1 MLTGTLRLQ
10 PTDPLSAARH
20 AAGCRGLSRGAAAR
34 VPSVRV
40 TQTHRHTHT
49 LTRTHPRGPIRAR
62 LCLTERSL
70 TVWMEALCDRGGG
83 GSGGS
88 SARCVAGEK
97 APYLG
102 EAEQRER
109 QQQPGHHGASGS
121 DSLRQVR
128 LLLPLIR
135 TMATRLLRRR
145 LLCDRRATSVPPS
158 SSSSP
163 SPSSSPPSVHHR
175 RLRFLVDSG

>member
-1 MLTGTLRLQ
+1 MLTRTLRLQ

-20 AAGCRGLSRGAAAR
+20 AVGCRGPSRGAAAR

-49 LTRTHPRGPIRAR
+49 LTCTHPRGPRRAR

-70 TVWMEALCDRGGG
+70 NVWMEALCGGG
-83 GSGGS
+83 GGGS
-88 SARCVAGEK
+88 SARCVAGER

-102 EAEQRER
+102 EAEQREW
-109 QQQPGHHGASGS
+109 QQQRRHHGASGS

-145 LLCDRRATSVPPS
+145 LLCDRRATSAPPS

-163 SPSSSPPSVHHR
+163 SSLPRSLHHR
-175 RLRFLVDSG
+175 RLRFLVESG